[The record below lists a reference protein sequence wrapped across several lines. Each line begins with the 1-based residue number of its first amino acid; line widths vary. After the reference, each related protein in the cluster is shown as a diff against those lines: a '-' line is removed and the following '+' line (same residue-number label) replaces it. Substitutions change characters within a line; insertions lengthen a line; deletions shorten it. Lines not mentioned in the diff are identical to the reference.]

1 MLDMCAA
8 TGGKST
14 HYASLVGPEG
24 LVVANE
30 INRSRA
36 AVLADNARK
45 WGLGNIVVACN
56 DSSRLSAFEEWF
68 DVVAVDAGYAH
79 TVGLRSDGSA
89 MAVGRSEYGM
99 CNVTGW

>member
-1 MLDMCAA
+1 MAISAGDYHTVGLRRDGTVVSCGRNDYGQCNI
-8 TGGKST
+8 TGWT
-14 HYASLVGPEG
+14 
-24 LVVANE
+24 
-30 INRSRA
+30 
-36 AVLADNARK
+36 
-45 WGLGNIVVACN
+45 
-56 DSSRLSAFEEWF
+56 